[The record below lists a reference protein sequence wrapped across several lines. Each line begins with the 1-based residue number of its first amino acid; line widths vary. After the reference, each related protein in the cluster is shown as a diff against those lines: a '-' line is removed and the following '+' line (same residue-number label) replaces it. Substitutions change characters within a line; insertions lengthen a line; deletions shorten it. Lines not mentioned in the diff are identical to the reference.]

1 MANLIKSNFNDKVV
15 IILQEQWTKQCQTG
29 DLKSIQVFSK
39 KEKCFK
45 ENWMSESKQKNTGV
59 REPDKQENNIK
70 YQTYYRNEYNE
81 TKTKEKIFADLIL
94 DMEESNKYT
103 TAIQGKKNF
112 NNEITFQQINSS
124 LQNSESEEIE
134 DKIIE
139 VLISINCQTSSTE
152 AMIFPETQDH
162 TKIVE

>member
-1 MANLIKSNFNDKVV
+1 MRNLTKEKVRAEWQLQKIRYERQLESVKQIDNEMANLIKSNFNDKVV

-59 REPDKQENNIK
+59 RGPDKQENNIK

-94 DMEESNKYT
+94 DMEETNKYT
-103 TAIQGKKNF
+103 TAIQGKK
-112 NNEITFQQINSS
+112 
-124 LQNSESEEIE
+124 
-134 DKIIE
+134 
-139 VLISINCQTSSTE
+139 TST
-152 AMIFPETQDH
+152 TR
-162 TKIVE
+162 

>member
-1 MANLIKSNFNDKVV
+1 MRNLTKEKVRAEWQLQKIRYERQLESVKQIDNEMANLIKSNFNDKVV

-70 YQTYYRNEYNE
+70 YQTYYWNEYNE

-103 TAIQGKKNF
+103 TAIQGKK
-112 NNEITFQQINSS
+112 
-124 LQNSESEEIE
+124 
-134 DKIIE
+134 
-139 VLISINCQTSSTE
+139 TST
-152 AMIFPETQDH
+152 TR
-162 TKIVE
+162 

>member
-45 ENWMSESKQKNTGV
+45 ENWMSESKQKKTGV

-103 TAIQGKKNF
+103 TAIQGKK
-112 NNEITFQQINSS
+112 
-124 LQNSESEEIE
+124 
-134 DKIIE
+134 
-139 VLISINCQTSSTE
+139 TST
-152 AMIFPETQDH
+152 TR
-162 TKIVE
+162 